1 MSGILV
7 MYSHT
12 LRSQLTTPLQYYV
25 NPSTYWIG
33 GVLSATLDGIP
44 VICTETETA
53 IFNPPPGQTCSSY
66 ASAFVSSAPGY
77 LLNPDASTGC
87 QYCPYSVGNDYLST
101 LNIKA
106 SDKWRDF
113 GIFLAFCCSNWALVY
128 FFIWSVRI
136 KGWSFGLGK
145 VFGGMGKGIGKVRGM
160 LGGKKKEADGGEA

>member
-1 MSGILV
+1 
-7 MYSHT
+7 
-12 LRSQLTTPLQYYV
+12 
-25 NPSTYWIG
+25 
-33 GVLSATLDGIP
+33 
-44 VICTETETA
+44 
-53 IFNPPPGQTCSSY
+53 
-66 ASAFVSSAPGY
+66 VSSAPGY

-136 KGWSFGLGK
+136 KGWSFGLGA
-145 VFGGMGKGIGKVRGM
+145 VFGGMGKGVSKVKRMVGGM
-160 LGGKKKEADGGEA
+160 REDEVGEGDV